1 MSIANN
7 EMIIRLVGKLT
18 LEFPNINQL
27 RVRQIAEEVL
37 YRYDVVPQ
45 EVGLTTNI
53 DSEDKLQIYLV
64 VKKLEGLSIRTL
76 KNYNREI
83 LKFVNYLR
91 KPLVTITSMDL
102 RMYLAQ
108 RCKNLK
114 PGTTNTQMY
123 ILRSFFSWLLAEEYI
138 PKNPMLQI
146 KATKEPGRLR
156 HALTVDEVEVLRQK
170 CKNIREKALLE
181 FTYSSGCRLSEI
193 VDIDKEDIDWHNKTL
208 KVIGKGNKERIVCFN
223 TKARYLM
230 KEYILSRADNNAA
243 LFVASKGK
251 HNRLGG
257 RSIEREIKNIA
268 IRADLGKSIYP
279 HLLRHSIATH
289 LLAAGMALHNVQA
302 LLGHSDPKTTQIYA
316 ETSLE
321 NVVYEYKRIS

>member
-7 EMIIRLVGKLT
+7 EIIIRLVGKLT
-18 LEFPNINQL
+18 LEFPEINQL
-27 RVRQIAEEVL
+27 KVRQIAEEVL
-37 YRYDVVPQ
+37 YKYDIVPQ
-45 EVGLTTNI
+45 ETGLTTSN
-53 DSEDKLQIYLV
+53 DTEEKLHIYLV
-64 VKKLEGLSIRTL
+64 VKKLDGLSIRTL
-76 KNYNREI
+76 KNYNQEL
-83 LKFVNYLR
+83 LKFANYLR
-91 KPLVTITSMDL
+91 KPLGSVTTMDL

-108 RCKNLK
+108 RCINLK
-114 PGTTNTQMY
+114 PSTTNTQNY
-123 ILRSFFSWLLAEEYI
+123 ILKSFFSWLREEEYI
-138 PKNPMLQI
+138 PQNPMLKI

-193 VDIDKEDIDWHNKTL
+193 VDINKEDIDWHNKTL
-208 KVIGKGNKERIVCFN
+208 KVIGKGNKERVVCFN
-223 TKARYLM
+223 TKSKYLL
-230 KEYILSRADNNAA
+230 KEYILS
-243 LFVASKGK
+243 
-251 HNRLGG
+251 
-257 RSIEREIKNIA
+257 
-268 IRADLGKSIYP
+268 RADLGKSIYP

-316 ETSLE
+316 ETSIE

>member
-1 MSIANN
+1 MGLAND
-7 EMIIRLVGKLT
+7 EVIIRMVGKLT
-18 LEFPNINQL
+18 LEFTDIDQL
-27 RVRQIAEEVL
+27 KVRRIIEEVL
-37 YRYDVVPQ
+37 YKYDVVPQ
-45 EVGLTTNI
+45 ETGLTTSG
-53 DSEDKLQIYLV
+53 DTEDKLQIYLV

-76 KNYNREI
+76 TNYSREL
-83 LKFVNYLR
+83 LKFSSYLR
-91 KPLVTITSMDL
+91 KPLATVTSMDL

-114 PGTTNTQMY
+114 PSTTNTQSY
-123 ILRSFFSWLLAEEYI
+123 ILKSFFSWLLAEEYI
-138 PKNPMLQI
+138 PKNPMLTI

-156 HALTVDEVEVLRQK
+156 HALTVDEVEILRQK
-170 CKNIREKALLE
+170 CKSIREKALLE

-193 VDIDKEDIDWHNKTL
+193 VNINKEDIDWHNKTL

-223 TKARYLM
+223 TKARYLLR
-230 KEYILSRADNNAA
+230 EYILSRDDNNPA
-243 LFVASKGK
+243 LFVTSKGK

-268 IRADLGKSIYP
+268 SRADLGKSIYP

-316 ETSLE
+316 ETSIE

>member
-1 MSIANN
+1 MGLAND
-7 EMIIRLVGKLT
+7 EVIIRMVGKLT
-18 LEFPNINQL
+18 LEFTDIDQL
-27 RVRQIAEEVL
+27 KVRRIIEEVL
-37 YRYDVVPQ
+37 YKYDVVPQ
-45 EVGLTTNI
+45 ETGLTTSG
-53 DSEDKLQIYLV
+53 DTEDKLQIYLV
-64 VKKLEGLSIRTL
+64 VKKLEGLSITTL

-83 LKFVNYLR
+83 LKFANYLR
-91 KPLVTITSMDL
+91 KPLATVTSMDI

-114 PGTTNTQMY
+114 PSTTNTQSY
-123 ILRSFFSWLLAEEYI
+123 ILKSFFSWLLAEEYI
-138 PKNPMLQI
+138 PKNPMLTI
-146 KATKEPGRLR
+146 KATKERGRLR
-156 HALTVDEVEVLRQK
+156 HALTVDEVEILRQK
-170 CKNIREKALLE
+170 CKSIREKALLE

-193 VDIDKEDIDWHNKTL
+193 VDINKEDIDWHNKTL

-223 TKARYLM
+223 TKARYLLR
-230 KEYILSRADNNAA
+230 EYILSRADNNPA
-243 LFVASKGK
+243 LFVTSKGK